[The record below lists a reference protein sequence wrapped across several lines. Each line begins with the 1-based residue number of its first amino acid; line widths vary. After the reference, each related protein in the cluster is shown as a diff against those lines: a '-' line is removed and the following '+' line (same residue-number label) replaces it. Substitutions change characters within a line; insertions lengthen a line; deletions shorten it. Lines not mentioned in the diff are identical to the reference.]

1 MDIATIFG
9 VILALTSILISL
21 IMSVYFA
28 KTNSDLKS
36 RLYDAEMLNKKKIEE
51 QVTKEKVKIKQDLN
65 ERYRADMVSYKAVQK
80 RIELQKKKIKE
91 LEEKVKV
98 KNGGKKR

>member
-1 MDIATIFG
+1 MKKAF
-9 VILALTSILISL
+9 LALLGMVILISL